1 MLMEAHVKF
10 TAVFEPV
17 AEGGYTAYVE
27 EIPGVNT
34 QGETLEEARENLR
47 EALEMV
53 LDVRRELAEEQQ
65 AGRSVIREAIRLAA
79 A

>member
-1 MLMEAHVKF
+1 MEAHLKF

-17 AEGGYTAYVE
+17 AEGGYSAYVE

-34 QGETLEEARENLR
+34 QGKTLEEARENLR
-47 EALEMV
+47 EALELV
-53 LDVRRELAEEQQ
+53 LEVRRELAEEQQ
-65 AGRSVIREAIRLAA
+65 AGRPVIRETIQLAA

>member
-1 MLMEAHVKF
+1 MKF

-17 AEGGYTAYVE
+17 VEGGYSAYVE

-47 EALEMV
+47 EALELV

-65 AGRSVIREAIRLAA
+65 VGRVVIRENIQLAA

>member
-1 MLMEAHVKF
+1 MEAYVRF

-17 AEGGYTAYVE
+17 AEGGYAAYVE

-53 LDVRRELAEEQQ
+53 LEVRRELAEEQQ
-65 AGRSVIREAIRLAA
+65 AGRAVIRETIQLAA

>member
-1 MLMEAHVKF
+1 MEAHLKF
-10 TAVFEPV
+10 TAVFEAA
-17 AEGGYTAYVE
+17 AEGGFVAYVA

-53 LDVRRELAEEQQ
+53 LEVRRELAEEQQ
-65 AGRSVIREAIRLAA
+65 VGRNIIRENIRLAA
-79 A
+79 